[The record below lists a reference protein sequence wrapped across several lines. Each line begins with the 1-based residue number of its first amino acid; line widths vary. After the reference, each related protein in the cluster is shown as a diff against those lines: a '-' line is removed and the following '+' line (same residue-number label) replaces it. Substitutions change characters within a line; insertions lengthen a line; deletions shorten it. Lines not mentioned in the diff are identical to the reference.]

1 MKLKLCRAFLLAR
14 AERGICQNHIVF
26 TLVKVLGL
34 AGKAIIIVQMCGPIS
49 MENHVHEPEF
59 VDEPY
64 LLHGAQVF
72 FFEIT
77 KHPLSL
83 ATILLSADVI
93 IADVLEG
100 PDDEP
105 AGPAGRIIDEFSR
118 PWGDELNHP
127 VDDVARGEVLSEL
140 FVLPEFLEQV
150 LISTAENVVAPFCRL
165 AGHDRPDIHI

>member
-1 MKLKLCRAFLLAR
+1 MLQIAMCTEVRVCLD
-14 AERGICQNHIVF
+14 ERYLFH
-26 TLVKVLGL
+26 
-34 AGKAIIIVQMCGPIS
+34 GKQM
-49 MENHVHEPEF
+49 
-59 VDEPY
+59 
-64 LLHGAQVF
+64 F

-105 AGPAGRIIDEFSR
+105 ASPAGRIIDEFSR
-118 PWGDELNHP
+118 TWSDELNHP
-127 VDDVARGEVLSEL
+127 VDDVARGEVLNEL

-150 LISTAENVVAPFCRL
+150 LVGTAENVIAAFCRL
-165 AGHDRPDIHI
+165 AAHDRPDIHI